1 MRFSKKAL
9 TAFFLIFIFIS
20 LDATANT
27 YLQGI
32 YLHEETMRN
41 AKRLQYLIDK
51 SKEVG
56 INTFVIDLK
65 YGSKAYQNNIKLVLA
80 SGIKYVA
87 RIVIFPDGATPAQVA
102 NEKFW
107 QSKYRLVQKAINLG
121 ASEIQLDYI
130 RYDTSQR
137 ASIKNARN
145 ISQIIRWFKNK
156 LAAQN
161 IPLQV
166 DVFGVTSFGDSLHIG
181 QSLPMFA
188 EYVDAVCPMVYPSH
202 YEPYLKYARMPYFA
216 VRSSLKALHEQFPGA
231 LPFKV
236 YPFIELY
243 NYRYPLSQAN
253 KLKYISEELAAVE
266 DSQTDGWYAWNIH
279 NNYNNLFIVLKSKL
293 RGKA

>member
-32 YLHEETMRN
+32 YIHEETMRN

-102 NEKFW
+102 NEKVW

-156 LAAQN
+156 LATQN

-188 EYVDAVCPMVYPSH
+188 EYVDAICPMVYPSH

-216 VRSSLKALHEQFPGA
+216 VRSSLKALREQFPGA

-266 DSQTDGWYAWNIH
+266 DSQVDGWYAWNIH
-279 NNYNNLFIVLKSKL
+279 NNYNNLFIVLKSKM